1 MFYYAMKIK
10 LLLGTENK
18 GKIHELKY
26 GLHSL
31 PFLEI
36 VTFSNIG
43 LTVRAPKENARTLE
57 GNAWIKATYYAKHS
71 NLLTIADDTGLFI
84 AALGGW
90 PGIMSARIGD
100 SDVKRCQTVLEKMK
114 HVPASYRQAIFKA
127 ALAIYDPI
135 RQEGFLGMAEIEGE
149 ITNEPIALTDGSFGY
164 DPIFFVTTLKK
175 TYSQMSTDEK
185 HSVSHRGQALTKV
198 VYYLQNNLSPKHLV
212 IPVGLIIEKG
222 RLLLNC
228 RNDPHN
234 PNNHK
239 KWEFPGGKVELG
251 ETMEQNLYRE
261 VKEETGYDVTI
272 VRQLQHIFT
281 WEVVQVEKQI
291 HFQVYLVPFLCVIS
305 GGAPLAA
312 TTSEVFESRWVD
324 LDDVLTYDLLGENGL
339 AFTKWLPELQLCL
352 T

>member
-1 MFYYAMKIK
+1 
-10 LLLGTENK
+10 
-18 GKIHELKY
+18 
-26 GLHSL
+26 
-31 PFLEI
+31 
-36 VTFSNIG
+36 
-43 LTVRAPKENARTLE
+43 
-57 GNAWIKATYYAKHS
+57 
-71 NLLTIADDTGLFI
+71 
-84 AALGGW
+84 
-90 PGIMSARIGD
+90 
-100 SDVKRCQTVLEKMK
+100 
-114 HVPASYRQAIFKA
+114 
-127 ALAIYDPI
+127 
-135 RQEGFLGMAEIEGE
+135 
-149 ITNEPIALTDGSFGY
+149 
-164 DPIFFVTTLKK
+164 
-175 TYSQMSTDEK
+175 MSTDEK